1 MSGKS
6 SFSIARVAA
15 PLIALLAGSSWA
27 RGLIE
32 FLVGLGAFG
41 PFVLEAFDS
50 SFFYVP
56 LANELLLFALIHGG
70 GESARWMWVAYALA
84 GAAGTVA
91 GVALLDLVMRRVGAG
106 GVERL
111 VGPKRFGELKGKVE
125 RNTGWVVFVASM
137 LPPPF
142 PFRFTMM
149 TASALGCER
158 GRMLVS
164 VFAGRTLRFAA
175 EALLILYFG
184 RRFLDFIN
192 SDAFNYVVYGLTLV
206 AVAGSAFTIY
216 RLLRSG
222 RKAKGKGR
230 KAKGEGQK

>member
-1 MSGKS
+1 VSEPLPLL
-6 SFSIARVAA
+6 FAA
-15 PLIALLAGSSWA
+15 TWSRALIS
-27 RGLIE
+27 
-32 FLVGLGAFG
+32 FLVSLSFGG
-41 PFVLEAFDS
+41 PFLLEALDS

-70 GESARWMWVAYALA
+70 GSTSNWMWIVYALS

-111 VGPKRFGELKGKVE
+111 VGRERFVRLKGKLE
-125 RNTGWVVFVASM
+125 SHTGWVVFVASA

-149 TASALGCER
+149 TASALQCAR
-158 GRMLVS
+158 GTMLVS
-164 VFAGRTLRFAA
+164 VFAGRALRFAA

-184 RRFLDFIN
+184 RRFLDFMN
-192 SDAFNYVVYGLTLV
+192 SDVFNYVVYGLTLA
-206 AVAGSAFTIY
+206 AVAGSAFTIF
-216 RLLRSG
+216 RMFG
-222 RKAKGKGR
+222 GKA
-230 KAKGEGQK
+230 GQNRER

>member
-1 MSGKS
+1 ML
-6 SFSIARVAA
+6 FFAA
-15 PLIALLAGSSWA
+15 SWA
-27 RGLIE
+27 RTLIS
-32 FLVGLGAFG
+32 FLVGLGPGG
-41 PFVLEAFDS
+41 PFLLESLDS

-70 GESARWMWVAYALA
+70 EGSSSNWMWAVYALS

-111 VGPKRFGELKGKVE
+111 VGQHRFEKLKDKIE
-125 RNTGWVVFVASM
+125 SNTGRVVFIASM

-149 TASALGCER
+149 TASALQCAR

-164 VFAGRTLRFAA
+164 VFAGRAVRFAA

-184 RRFLDFIN
+184 RRFLDFMN
-192 SDAFNYVVYGLTLV
+192 SDIFNYVVYGLTLA
-206 AVAGSAFTIY
+206 AVAGSAFTIF
-216 RLLRSG
+216 RLFG
-222 RKAKGKGR
+222 GK
-230 KAKGEGQK
+230 KEAEG

>member
-1 MSGKS
+1 LRKVS
-6 SFSIARVAA
+6 RVTEGLIVLFAA
-15 PLIALLAGSSWA
+15 SSWA
-27 RGLIE
+27 RALIS
-32 FLVGLGAFG
+32 FLVGLGVGG
-41 PFVLEAFDS
+41 PFLLEALDS

-70 GESARWMWVAYALA
+70 EGSSPNWMWILYALS

-111 VGPKRFGELKGKVE
+111 VGPKRFGMLKRKLE
-125 RNTGWVVFVASM
+125 QHTGWVVFVAAM

-149 TASALGCER
+149 TASALQCAR

-164 VFAGRTLRFAA
+164 VFGGRAVRFAA

-184 RRFLDFIN
+184 RRFIDFMN
-192 SDAFNYVVYGLTLV
+192 SDVFNYVVYGLTLA
-206 AVAGSAFTIY
+206 AVAGSAFTIF
-216 RLLRSG
+216 RLF
-222 RKAKGKGR
+222 KGR
-230 KAKGEGQK
+230 G

>member
-1 MSGKS
+1 M
-6 SFSIARVAA
+6 AT
-15 PLIALLAGSSWA
+15 PLILLFAASSWA
-27 RGLIE
+27 RSLIR
-32 FLVGLGAFG
+32 FFVTLGVFG
-41 PFVLEAFDS
+41 PFLLEAFDS

-56 LANELLLFALIHGG
+56 LANELLLFMLIHGG
-70 GESARWMWVAYALA
+70 GESSRWMWAVYAVS

-91 GVALLDLVMRRVGAG
+91 GVALLDLLMRRVGAG

-111 VGPKRFGELKGKVE
+111 VGRRQFGKLKGKLE
-125 RNTGWVVFVASM
+125 RNTGWVFFLASA

-149 TASALGCER
+149 TASALQCAR
-158 GRMLVS
+158 GRMFVS

-184 RRFLDFIN
+184 RRFLDFMN

-206 AVAGSAFTIY
+206 AVAGSAVTIY
-216 RLLRSG
+216 RLLVSRREEPESKRQVEG
-222 RKAKGKGR
+222 KKQLTKGN
-230 KAKGEGQK
+230 GQT

>member
-1 MSGKS
+1 VLRPQATL
-6 SFSIARVAA
+6 FALAA
-15 PLIALLAGSSWA
+15 SSWA
-27 RGLIE
+27 RSLINFFLKLGL
-32 FLVGLGAFG
+32 FG
-41 PFVLEAFDS
+41 PFLLEAFDS

-70 GESARWMWVAYALA
+70 GEASGWMWVVYAVM

-125 RNTGWVVFVASM
+125 RNTGWVVFVASA

-149 TASALGCER
+149 TASALQCER
-158 GRMLVS
+158 GRMFAA

-184 RRFLDFIN
+184 RRFLEFMD
-192 SDAFNYVVYGLTLV
+192 SDAFNYVVYALTLV
-206 AVAGSAFTIY
+206 AVAGSAVTAY

-222 RKAKGKGR
+222 RGSGDGR
-230 KAKGEGQK
+230 KKAGRKS

>member
-1 MSGKS
+1 MTEGLILL
-6 SFSIARVAA
+6 FAA
-15 PLIALLAGSSWA
+15 SWA
-27 RGLIE
+27 RTLVSS
-32 FLVGLGAFG
+32 LVGLGVGG
-41 PFVLEAFDS
+41 PFLLEVLDS

-56 LANELLLFALIHGG
+56 LANELLLFALIHGDG
-70 GESARWMWVAYALA
+70 SSPKWMWILYALS

-111 VGPKRFGELKGKVE
+111 VGKKRFGKLKGE
-125 RNTGWVVFVASM
+125 LEEHTGWVVFVASA

-149 TASALGCER
+149 TASALQCER
-158 GRMLVS
+158 GTMLVS

-184 RRFLDFIN
+184 RRFLDFMN
-192 SDAFNYVVYGLTLV
+192 SDIFNYVVYGLTLA
-206 AVAGSAFTIY
+206 AVAGSAFTIF
-216 RLLRSG
+216 RLFG
-222 RKAKGKGR
+222 
-230 KAKGEGQK
+230 GQKDRR

>member
-1 MSGKS
+1 MLL
-6 SFSIARVAA
+6 FAA
-15 PLIALLAGSSWA
+15 SWA
-27 RGLIE
+27 RTLIS
-32 FLVGLGAFG
+32 FLISLGVGG
-41 PFVLEAFDS
+41 PFLLESLDS

-70 GESARWMWVAYALA
+70 EGSSSNWMWAVYALS

-111 VGPKRFGELKGKVE
+111 VGRKRFGKLKSKLE
-125 RNTGWVVFVASM
+125 RHTGWVVFIASM

-149 TASALGCER
+149 TASALQCAR

-164 VFAGRTLRFAA
+164 VFAGRFVRFAA

-184 RRFLDFIN
+184 RRFLDFMN
-192 SDAFNYVVYGLTLV
+192 SNIFNYVVYGLTLA
-206 AVAGSAFTIY
+206 AVAGSAFTIF
-216 RLLRSG
+216 RLFGKSRE
-222 RKAKGKGR
+222 AKG
-230 KAKGEGQK
+230 

>member
-1 MSGKS
+1 LIL
-6 SFSIARVAA
+6 FFAA
-15 PLIALLAGSSWA
+15 SWA
-27 RGLIE
+27 RSLIS
-32 FLVGLGAFG
+32 FLVGLGVGG
-41 PFVLEAFDS
+41 PFLLESLDS

-70 GESARWMWVAYALA
+70 GEGSTSNWMWIVYALS

-111 VGPKRFGELKGKVE
+111 VGRKRFGKLKSKLE
-125 RNTGWVVFVASM
+125 RHTGWVVFVASM

-149 TASALGCER
+149 TASALQCAR

-164 VFAGRTLRFAA
+164 VFAGRAVRFGT

-184 RRFLDFIN
+184 RRFLDFMN
-192 SDAFNYVVYGLTLV
+192 SDIFNYIVYGLTLA
-206 AVAGSAFTIY
+206 AVAGSAFTIF
-216 RLLRSG
+216 RLFGKQKLE
-222 RKAKGKGR
+222 AKG
-230 KAKGEGQK
+230 

>member
-1 MSGKS
+1 LLLTL
-6 SFSIARVAA
+6 AA
-15 PLIALLAGSSWA
+15 SSWA
-27 RGLIE
+27 RALIG
-32 FLVGLGAFG
+32 FFMKLGPFG
-41 PFVLEAFDS
+41 PFLLETCDS

-70 GESARWMWVAYALA
+70 GGAPRWMWVVYALT

-91 GVALLDLVMRRVGAG
+91 GVFLLDLVMRRVGAG

-111 VGPKRFGELKGKVE
+111 VGPKRFKKLKGKVE
-125 RNTGWVVFVASM
+125 RNTGWVVFIASA

-149 TASALGCER
+149 TASALQCHR
-158 GRMLVS
+158 ARMFVA
-164 VFAGRTLRFAA
+164 VFAGRALRFMA

-184 RRFLDFIN
+184 RRFLDFMN

-206 AVAGSAFTIY
+206 AVAGSAVTIY
-216 RLLRSG
+216 RMFWSG
-222 RKAKGKGR
+222 R
-230 KAKGEGQK
+230 GESSRQ

>member
-1 MSGKS
+1 MTEGLILL
-6 SFSIARVAA
+6 FAA
-15 PLIALLAGSSWA
+15 SWA
-27 RGLIE
+27 RTLISS
-32 FLVGLGAFG
+32 LVGLGVGG
-41 PFVLEAFDS
+41 PFLLEVLDS

-56 LANELLLFALIHGG
+56 LANELLLFALIHGEG
-70 GESARWMWVAYALA
+70 GSSSNWMWVAYALS

-111 VGPKRFGELKGKVE
+111 VGKRRFGKLKRKLE
-125 RNTGWVVFVASM
+125 THTGWVVFVASA

-149 TASALGCER
+149 TASALQCER

-184 RRFLDFIN
+184 RRFLDFMN
-192 SDAFNYVVYGLTLV
+192 SDIFNYVVYGLTLA
-206 AVAGSAFTIY
+206 AVAGSAFTIF
-216 RLLRSG
+216 RLFRG
-222 RKAKGKGR
+222 KA
-230 KAKGEGQK
+230 GQNRPR

>member
-1 MSGKS
+1 MTEGLIVL
-6 SFSIARVAA
+6 FAA
-15 PLIALLAGSSWA
+15 SWA
-27 RGLIE
+27 RSLIS
-32 FLVGLGAFG
+32 FLVGLGVGG
-41 PFVLEAFDS
+41 PFLLEALDS

-70 GESARWMWVAYALA
+70 GGSSSNWMWILYAIS

-111 VGPKRFGELKGKVE
+111 VGRERFGKLKRKLE
-125 RNTGWVVFVASM
+125 HHTSWVVFVAAM

-149 TASALGCER
+149 TASALQCAR
-158 GRMLVS
+158 GTMLVS
-164 VFAGRTLRFAA
+164 VFGGRAVRFAA

-184 RRFLDFIN
+184 RRFLDFMN
-192 SDAFNYVVYGLTLV
+192 SDIFNYAVYGLTLA
-206 AVAGSAFTIY
+206 AVAGSAFTIF
-216 RLLRSG
+216 RLFG
-222 RKAKGKGR
+222 RKKTEVRG
-230 KAKGEGQK
+230 

>member
-1 MSGKS
+1 VTEGLIL
-6 SFSIARVAA
+6 FFAA
-15 PLIALLAGSSWA
+15 SWA
-27 RGLIE
+27 RTLIS
-32 FLVGLGAFG
+32 FLVSLGPGG
-41 PFVLEAFDS
+41 PFLLETLDS

-70 GESARWMWVAYALA
+70 EGSSSNWMWILYALS

-111 VGPKRFGELKGKVE
+111 VGRKRFGKLKDKLE
-125 RNTGWVVFVASM
+125 RHTGWVVLIASM
-137 LPPPF
+137 LPLPF

-149 TASALGCER
+149 TASALQCAR

-164 VFAGRTLRFAA
+164 VFAGRAVRFGA

-184 RRFLDFIN
+184 RRFLDFMN
-192 SDAFNYVVYGLTLV
+192 SDIFNYVVYGLTLA
-206 AVAGSAFTIY
+206 AVAGSAFTIF
-216 RLLRSG
+216 RLF
-222 RKAKGKGR
+222 GKQR
-230 KAKGEGQK
+230 PETSR